1 MLNLGA
7 APRNLLWTPGT
18 HIIGFVPRSPIRVSP
33 MPFLSL
39 GTGKARMNRRV
50 AAVVLGLL
58 VVASAEPAPQG
69 KKVLPAKDEPLK
81 LPKEWKA
88 EDPLPIVKSNCV
100 RCHLNAGREL
110 TAPLRDFARSS
121 HDLAHLS
128 CNDCH
133 GGDTEHDATA
143 HEHEHG
149 FIGTKM
155 SAHIAACASCHAT
168 EAKQFAGSK
177 HYWDLSKRI
186 NRDYPVCVDCH
197 GNHDIGRPP
206 ADFALTT
213 VCTDCH
219 KKFDKDFPQ
228 AAAVVAEN
236 DHLWKVL
243 RQVQAKY
250 KTGAESVPEPFAR
263 DVARVRT
270 STAKL
275 MHTATAVTPEEARAL
290 NERVEKL
297 CGRLEEWLRTQK

>member
-1 MLNLGA
+1 M
-7 APRNLLWTPGT
+7 
-18 HIIGFVPRSPIRVSP
+18 I
-33 MPFLSL
+33 
-39 GTGKARMNRRV
+39 RRV
-50 AAVVLGLL
+50 AAVILGLL
-58 VVASAEPAPQG
+58 VIASAEPAPQA
-69 KKVLPAKDEPLK
+69 KKPAPGSDAPLK
-81 LPKEWKA
+81 LPKEWRPG
-88 EDPLPIVKSNCV
+88 DPLPIVKSNCV

-110 TAPLRDFARSS
+110 TAPLRDFARSA

-133 GGDTEHDATA
+133 GGDIEHDATA
-143 HEHEHG
+143 HESEHG

-168 EAKQFAGSK
+168 ESKQFANSK

-236 DHLWKVL
+236 DRLWKLL
-243 RQVQAKY
+243 RQVQAKC
-250 KTGAESVPEPFAR
+250 KDGAESVPAQFAR
-263 DVARVRT
+263 DVSRVRA

-275 MHTATAVTPEEARAL
+275 MHTSATVTPEEARAL
-290 NERVEKL
+290 NERVHKL
-297 CGRLEEWLRTQK
+297 SDGLEEWLRTQK